1 LLIVGAFLLQ
11 FFAQGTWGVIPAHL
25 SELAPNSIRGFLP
38 GFAYQCGVLIAGFVG
53 TVEAV
58 FSEHLSYATTMA
70 ATAATVFVFTAI
82 VAALGRE
89 QKGVEFGEAGT
100 A

>member
-1 LLIVGAFLLQ
+1 M
-11 FFAQGTWGVIPAHL
+11 IPAHL

-58 FSEHLSYATTMA
+58 FSEHMSYATTMA
-70 ATAATVFVFTAI
+70 ATAATVFLFTAI
-82 VAALGRE
+82 VAAFGGE
-89 QKGVEFGEAGT
+89 KKGVDFASEAG
-100 A
+100 